1 MDIKERLKTLNVD
14 PLYRTSLEDGLSKSW
29 QRNKNIKLF
38 LAKEIITIL
47 KEIYEPLGMWQQNP
61 TEFQKIDFGVII
73 NGEWSPLM
81 QADTNYSGHSLIFN
95 RCNKFLL
102 NLYRVKGIES
112 IEIEGTVFSYKEQI
126 VFNFNDT
133 ENETIEKLK
142 KILKIVR
149 YKKNEIFL
157 VGCEMYL
164 QLVELF
170 NKTMGIGDLAQKF
183 YEKDIKYFFPD
194 IVEFKSTKGRGDYND
209 RKEGIDIWKTHI
221 GYKTTDQIKSVC
233 NFNEIEGG
241 YFFDISMS
249 ETSKCTYYVFV
260 CINKKIMVFKNDKD
274 KLIFKDNGVFF
285 PIELLYKEKEYVK

>member
-14 PLYRTSLEDGLSKSW
+14 PLYRVSLEDGLSKSW

-47 KEIYEPLGMWQQNP
+47 KEIYEPLGMWKQNP
-61 TEFQKIDFGVII
+61 TESEKTDFGVII

-112 IEIEGTVFSYKEQI
+112 IEIDGTVFSYKEQI

-133 ENETIEKLK
+133 EKETIEKLK

-157 VGCEMYL
+157 VGCEVYL

-183 YEKDIKYFFPD
+183 YEKDIRHFFPD
-194 IVEFKSTKGRGDYND
+194 IIEFKSTKGRGDYND
-209 RKEGIDIWKTHI
+209 RKEGIDIWKTHN

-233 NFNEIEGG
+233 NFNQIEGG
-241 YFFDISMS
+241 YFFDVSMS
-249 ETSKCTYYVFV
+249 ETSKCIYYVFV
-260 CINKKIMVFKNDKD
+260 CIDKKIMVFKNDKD